1 MLPAGQNT
9 RSASI
14 SVVEPWEIEN
24 LRRSIVMTSGSTVG
38 PLTKDAALA
47 LIEEVQTSRQET
59 ARYRQVVAQLR
70 GLLDTIDE

>member
-1 MLPAGQNT
+1 M
-9 RSASI
+9 
-14 SVVEPWEIEN
+14 EPWEIEN

-47 LIEEVQTSRQET
+47 LIEEVETSRQVT